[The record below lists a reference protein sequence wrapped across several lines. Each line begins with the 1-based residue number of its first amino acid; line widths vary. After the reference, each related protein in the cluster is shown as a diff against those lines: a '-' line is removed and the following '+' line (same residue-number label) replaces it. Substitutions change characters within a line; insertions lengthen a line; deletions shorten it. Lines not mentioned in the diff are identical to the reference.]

1 MKSIASA
8 PGKVILFGEHFVVY
22 GTKAILCS
30 IDKRIKVTSQLIDE
44 RKIRIKSDI
53 GNVEVDV
60 ESALNDSDPM
70 RPFVYLAAHT
80 LKKFKKNAGIEIK
93 IESEIP
99 PGIGLGSS
107 SASCVAAAASIIG
120 LFEKLSKEEILKMA
134 IEAER
139 TIFKNTS
146 GADCSVCTFG
156 GLAEYDIKNG
166 FKKIISKA
174 DFDLVIANS
183 KQSHLTSEV
192 VERVRKFKE
201 KNEELFASLY
211 KQESSLI
218 QDALLSLQ
226 KNDLLTLGSIMTKNQ
241 VFLEQIGVSTDKLD
255 LLVREAEKTSFGA
268 KITGAGGGGC
278 IIVLVDKSNLNQTLT
293 NLKNHGEVFATKID
307 YRGILDTF

>member
-146 GADCSVCTFG
+146 GADCSICTFG

-201 KNEELFASLY
+201 KNEGLFASLY

-226 KNDLLTLGSIMTKNQ
+226 KNDLVTLGSIMTKNQ

-255 LLVREAEKTSFGA
+255 LLVREAKKTSFGA

-293 NLKNHGEVFATKID
+293 NLRNHGEVFATKID
-307 YRGILDTF
+307 YRGLLDTF